1 MFITTNGDKKSI
13 DRAGILAF
21 HTNFYNSCMLLSK
34 SEKVKVFE
42 LFLGNVFE
50 ELGFINVGEGK
61 WFKDQYLITYNLED
75 CNSYLRISYDW
86 ELRQVYTI
94 HPNLIEDFCIGDIC
108 NISAQGLRESCADA
122 TLEILLDRVVKDIRN
137 IWKKFV
143 LGQELG
149 EEDGFII

>member
-1 MFITTNGDKKSI
+1 MFITTTNGEKSI
-13 DRAGILAF
+13 DRAGINAF
-21 HTNFYNSCMLLSK
+21 HANFYNSCMVLSK

-50 ELGFINVGEGK
+50 ELGFINVDEGK

-75 CNSYLRISYDW
+75 CNSYLRILYDW
-86 ELRQVYTI
+86 EERQMYTI

-108 NISAQGLRESCADA
+108 NISGQGLRESCGDV
-122 TLEILLDRVVKDIRN
+122 TLSILLDRVVKDIRN

-143 LGQELG
+143 TGQELG
-149 EEDGFII
+149 DEDEFII